1 MEAEEPTTMMTD
13 EVMTEQQ
20 PELPTAEAAAVAME
34 ETAAD
39 DAPPARLMITKMV
52 RWLPPLIF
60 ILMTRPLPFI
70 PNVSLPLS
78 LLVNLT
84 SLSRSQP
91 Q

>member
-20 PELPTAEAAAVAME
+20 PELPTAEAAVAME

-52 RWLPPLIF
+52 R
-60 ILMTRPLPFI
+60 
-70 PNVSLPLS
+70 
-78 LLVNLT
+78 
-84 SLSRSQP
+84 
-91 Q
+91 

>member
-34 ETAAD
+34 EMAAD

-52 RWLPPLIF
+52 RRWPNF
-60 ILMTRPLPFI
+60 CFLMTRRPRLT
-70 PNVSLPLS
+70 VSLSCS
-78 LLVNLT
+78 LI
-84 SLSRSQP
+84 
-91 Q
+91 